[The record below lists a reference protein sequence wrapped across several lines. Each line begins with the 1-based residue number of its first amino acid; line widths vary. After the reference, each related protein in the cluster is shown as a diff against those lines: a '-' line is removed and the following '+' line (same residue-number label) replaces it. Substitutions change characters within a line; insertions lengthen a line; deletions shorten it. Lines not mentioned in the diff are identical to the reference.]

1 MKLTLQE
8 YVSIIRSNGHPF
20 AFSPRPGMWYGTCL
34 VCREWRALLPQPMNL
49 TALVSNRKFNPDAPL
64 DLDTREDRPKHQ
76 CQSCEGGTLSEEE
89 KARRQEERAR
99 YELEHDDYITLQ
111 CSAITEKGRR
121 CQATTT
127 EWDYANDLPDE
138 NRFTDRYWWVCKKH
152 WTVCPHCD
160 SASKE
165 MLSAK
170 TTSRLSMIHYPGYL
184 QPVRLPLAGAK
195 PRGRGLLCIECRC
208 IWAPRLELIEPS
220 EHCPVW
226 GRRKQQQDQ

>member
-1 MKLTLQE
+1 
-8 YVSIIRSNGHPF
+8 
-20 AFSPRPGMWYGTCL
+20 
-34 VCREWRALLPQPMNL
+34 
-49 TALVSNRKFNPDAPL
+49 
-64 DLDTREDRPKHQ
+64 
-76 CQSCEGGTLSEEE
+76 
-89 KARRQEERAR
+89 
-99 YELEHDDYITLQ
+99 
-111 CSAITEKGRR
+111 
-121 CQATTT
+121 
-127 EWDYANDLPDE
+127 LPDE